1 MPCSGCAPACQNS
14 WGGGQRP
21 DAQARWD
28 PLGAVVLSACQLLVA
43 AVQLAIAL
51 AVAGAPMPQ
60 VTAESVTALVVL
72 GVVGTGFAYVLAGVA
87 LTRRRQKGKQV
98 AEA

>member
-1 MPCSGCAPACQNS
+1 
-14 WGGGQRP
+14 
-21 DAQARWD
+21 
-28 PLGAVVLSACQLLVA
+28 
-43 AVQLAIAL
+43 
-51 AVAGAPMPQ
+51 
-60 VTAESVTALVVL
+60 VVL